1 MSDHE
6 WLILH
11 QKLSASSDSNQPTL
25 THDRVHLS
33 DRVIG
38 KPAEDSRERD
48 GRRPSKVFLD
58 SRCFSSERIV
68 MNAGSLKWR
77 PQCAKAFVIILG
89 LAASAFA
96 LADGSGWYTPEQVA
110 QGRWEYSQKCGVC
123 HGQQLQGTGAPA
135 LKGKIFNDQW
145 NGKRLSDFY
154 GYVHTNMP
162 LGLGASLPSQEYA
175 DIVAFLL
182 AQSGLPAGT
191 DKFTPYSPMDRV
203 LELNAATAAGGT
215 VAAAAPGEIEIG
227 KLYGKLV
234 QPTTTTPTQA
244 ELDAADT
251 SSDNWLMY
259 NKGYRGERYS
269 KLAQIDTKNAGSL
282 RPVCMYQLSE
292 IGTFST
298 GPVTY
303 DGILYVTTHLGTHA
317 IDATT
322 CKKIWTHSHVAQ
334 GPEMNATNKGVAIA
348 GGRVIRGTQDGF
360 LFALDAK
367 TGAPLWVRQVAD
379 WSRGEGIGAAP
390 IVLDDIVYVA
400 KAGSDW
406 GIRGQMMAYNV
417 RDGSLAWKF
426 DLIPKSGATGADTW
440 KTPGSSAHGGG
451 AAWVTYALDRE
462 TGTLFVPVANP
473 GPDYKKDMRPG
484 ANLFTESTVALDAR
498 SGKLKWWYQ
507 LRPNDDHDWDTTVVS
522 LFDSDG
528 RKLVATAGK
537 QGILH
542 VVSRRDGKLVF
553 KLPMTTL
560 LNQDAPITPEG
571 VRVCPVAGVQWNGA
585 AHSLS
590 TGLLYVNAIDWCTLF
605 KLGPDP
611 KWVATV
617 PYTGLANGWGT
628 NDPTSAWSGWIN
640 AVDPKSGT
648 IAWRVKRPTPMY
660 AAVTPTAGDV
670 LFTGDLSGNFLALDA
685 RNGNTLYSF
694 DTGGPIAGGV
704 ITYEVNGKQ
713 YVAVASGSSGGS
725 IPLNGS
731 ATVVIFSE

>member
-1 MSDHE
+1 
-6 WLILH
+6 
-11 QKLSASSDSNQPTL
+11 
-25 THDRVHLS
+25 
-33 DRVIG
+33 
-38 KPAEDSRERD
+38 
-48 GRRPSKVFLD
+48 
-58 SRCFSSERIV
+58 
-68 MNAGSLKWR
+68 MNAASLQR
-77 PQCAKAFVIILG
+77 HLRCQDIIGMLFG
-89 LAASAFA
+89 LAISTSA
-96 LADGSGWYTPEQVA
+96 LADGTGWYTSEQVA

-145 NGKRLSDFY
+145 NGKKLTDFY
-154 GYVHTNMP
+154 GYVHSNMP

-203 LELNAATAAGGT
+203 LELNAAAAAGGT

-269 KLAQIDTKNAGSL
+269 TLAQIDTKNAGSL

-406 GIRGQMMAYNV
+406 GIRGQMMAFNV

-426 DLIPKSGATGADTW
+426 DLIPKSGETGADTW

-462 TGTLFVPVANP
+462 TGTLIVPVANP

-537 QGILH
+537 QGVLH
-542 VVSRRDGKLVF
+542 VVSRQDGKLVF

-628 NDPTSAWSGWIN
+628 NDPTSAWGGWIN

-648 IAWRVKRPTPMY
+648 MAWRLKRSTPMY
-660 AAVTPTAGDV
+660 AALTPTAGDV

-685 RNGNTLYSF
+685 RNGKTLYSF

-704 ITYEVNGKQ
+704 ITYEVKGKQ

>member
-1 MSDHE
+1 
-6 WLILH
+6 
-11 QKLSASSDSNQPTL
+11 
-25 THDRVHLS
+25 
-33 DRVIG
+33 
-38 KPAEDSRERD
+38 
-48 GRRPSKVFLD
+48 
-58 SRCFSSERIV
+58 

-77 PQCAKAFVIILG
+77 PLCTKAFVIILG
-89 LAASAFA
+89 LAASALA

-269 KLAQIDTKNAGSL
+269 KLAQIDAKNAGSL

-440 KTPGSSAHGGG
+440 KTPESSAHGGG